1 MIRDSALFHVALRSQ
16 VFIEEDDATMATK
29 WDEEMT
35 DRFDQLQQALTD
47 EIRKQFVTLG
57 GELEERLGDR
67 LEQRLETQ
75 GERLEARLEQR
86 LGDRLE
92 QRLETQGERLEERLE
107 KRLGERLEE
116 RIDKRLAESEERLT
130 AHISQTIQVQGES
143 LRDIVK
149 TAGENYGGVLGRI
162 DRELGEFR
170 KEWRAQ
176 TEDTTA
182 VLANHNERLRV
193 LEATGGNRG

>member
-1 MIRDSALFHVALRSQ
+1 
-16 VFIEEDDATMATK
+16 MATK

-57 GELEERLGDR
+57 GELEERLGERLEERLEKQGERLEARLEQRLGDR

-107 KRLGERLEE
+107 QRLGERLEE
-116 RIDKRLAESEERLT
+116 RIDKRLAEREERLT

>member
-1 MIRDSALFHVALRSQ
+1 
-16 VFIEEDDATMATK
+16 MATK

-75 GERLEARLEQR
+75 GERLEARLEQ
-86 LGDRLE
+86 
-92 QRLETQGERLEERLE
+92 
-107 KRLGERLEE
+107 RLGERLEE